1 MQNLTFSQN
10 TYTTTLPLSLK
21 LALADA
27 SHDAEDFLLDQNGQV
42 AAEYSMEMLRD
53 IVHLVPAVGDLME
66 SLGVAGTPIHNAFG
80 YDESHLFATGLI
92 DWHVDGG
99 KLSSDTR
106 VLIFHPPCE
115 GFRLQVSHATKE
127 DYVSGHDLGRAMQGS
142 EDAYLR
148 LDMSITS
155 GSIAMVDLNH
165 YVRIIF
171 DGDTR
176 LLEGLPPIL
185 FFDVSY
191 RTAERSDTDLEM
203 IDTTMTL
210 DLLEKL
216 RGDMKTPPE
225 EEMEMSPNDVQ
236 DHPTRH

>member
-1 MQNLTFSQN
+1 MQNITFSQN
-10 TYTTTLPLSLK
+10 SYTTTLPLSLK

-27 SHDAEDFLLDQNGQV
+27 SHDAEDFLLDENGQME
-42 AAEYSMEMLRD
+42 AEYSMEMMRD

-66 SLGVAGTPIHNAFG
+66 SLGVAGTPIHNALG

-127 DYVSGHDLGRAMQGS
+127 DYVSGHDLDRAMQGS
-142 EDAYLR
+142 EDPYLS
-148 LDMSITS
+148 LDMPIAS

-165 YVRIIF
+165 YVRITF
-171 DGDTR
+171 DGDIR

-185 FFDVSY
+185 LFDVSY
-191 RTAERSDTDLEM
+191 RTTERSDADCEM
-203 IDTTMTL
+203 IDTTVAL
-210 DLLEKL
+210 DVLEAL
-216 RGDMKTPPE
+216 RRDMKIPPE
-225 EEMEMSPNDVQ
+225 EELETSSNDVQ
-236 DHPTRH
+236 GHPTRH